1 MVHKLINK
9 DNYLLVLTSPVELKI
24 GDRYLEL
31 GSVVMLTDPS
41 IDRTECR
48 IIAHLPL
55 NGSSILE
62 GIDLLPPLED
72 EAVNIAEQYRGK
84 DAIRS
89 RHSFITGYNKARE
102 KYRYTEKDMKK
113 AWEEASLEILEKG
126 EYDPSSF
133 EKFIKSPF
141 YPTEFE
147 CEEVTIWARNTDR
160 NVPTSDDF
168 DYVPKTTTNAQGQR
182 VWVGKYKLDFKK

>member
-147 CEEVTIWARNTDR
+147 YETERGCWCLKPQVGGCVDCTII
-160 NVPTSDDF
+160 
-168 DYVPKTTTNAQGQR
+168 PKITTNAQGQR
-182 VWVGKYKLDFKK
+182 VWVGKYK